1 LILPEKVSS
10 MVAQRKGGGRMQ
22 ARWKRFILRTA
33 WGIAGGI
40 AALGSS
46 PVAAAT
52 DLTIHL
58 DGSEPLTRQ
67 TVQYQCNAE
76 GVAMGLPVTSFSVEY
91 INGAGNSL
99 AIVPIHG
106 TSLIFADISSGSG
119 ARYTAKQY
127 TWWEAGGAV
136 NFYSDSLKG
145 KMQSSCH
152 RVYAK

>member
-1 LILPEKVSS
+1 
-10 MVAQRKGGGRMQ
+10 MQ
-22 ARWKRFILRTA
+22 AKWKRFIIGIA

-106 TSLIFADISSGSG
+106 TSLIFARYQLRLRRPLCGKTIYLVGS
-119 ARYTAKQY
+119 RRR
-127 TWWEAGGAV
+127 
-136 NFYSDSLKG
+136 
-145 KMQSSCH
+145 C
-152 RVYAK
+152 